1 MLKRT
6 ITGKYKE
13 KKTFNWKK
21 FFMFFL
27 KVFISILII
36 LILGLS
42 IYFGLSWYK
51 DSRKTVSE
59 LYKEENYQ
67 RIVTL
72 YDKQSNILTGT
83 KEENLQIAKSLYLQD
98 RHEDSVKVYKTVL
111 DTITIRDINK
121 SRILYDYVQPVIK
134 LGKIDEAFTILEE
147 AILWADMDI
156 NLAKNLRRIY
166 GFLVASK
173 PTEDNLKDGIKYLH
187 EYIKYD
193 LDNKDW
199 EANYYLALLLY
210 YASNYE
216 DAINYSVR
224 TIQINPN
231 CTKAKHLIPKIYYE
245 ASEYEKAIESLK
257 ALNKVEIN
265 NIENYILMGRCYEIL
280 RDWSNVKATYN
291 KVLEFD
297 ENNEEAHMGLVR
309 CYTLQHDTNALV
321 QHLYRIKD
329 LDFSQENKDII
340 QVLLEQTVPTVVAPS
355 KIDYDKLK

>member
-6 ITGKYKE
+6 FTGKYKE
-13 KKTFNWKK
+13 KKVFNWKK
-21 FFMFFL
+21 FFKIFL
-27 KVFISILII
+27 NILISIFILASII
-36 LILGLS
+36 IVS
-42 IYFGLSWYK
+42 YFGINKYK
-51 DSRKTVSE
+51 DSKKTVPE
-59 LYKEENYQ
+59 LYEEKNYQ
-67 RIVTL
+67 RIVKL
-72 YDKQSNILTGT
+72 YDEQSNLLTGT
-83 KEENLQIAKSLYLQD
+83 KDENLIIAKSLYELN
-98 RHEDSVKVYKTVL
+98 RHEDSIKVYKTIL
-111 DTITIRDINK
+111 DTIKIRDINK

-134 LGKIDEAFTILEE
+134 IGKIEEAFAILEE
-147 AILWADMDI
+147 SILWADMDI

-173 PTEDNLKDGIKYLH
+173 PTEDNLEDGIKYLS

-199 EANYYLALLLY
+199 EANYYLSLLLY
-210 YASNYE
+210 YAGNYE
-216 DAINYSVR
+216 NAIDYAVR

-280 RDWSNVKATYN
+280 RDWQNVKSTYN

-297 ENNEEAHMGLVR
+297 ENNEDAHMGLVR

-340 QVLLEQTVPTVVAPS
+340 QVLLEQTVSTVVAPS
-355 KIDYDKLK
+355 KIDYEKLK